1 MIPKDTIDTIQ
12 AAIKNKKAII
22 GYRQSVRFIKL
33 NTPKMIVISK
43 NIPEKYRKGLD
54 YSAKIAKIKLE
65 IFDGSSKELGI
76 ICGFPHTVSTVV
88 IKS

>member
-1 MIPKDTIDTIQ
+1 MTSKDTTDSIQ
-12 AAIKNKKAII
+12 TAIKNKKAII

-43 NIPEKYRKGLD
+43 NIPEKFRKDLEHG
-54 YSAKIAKIKLE
+54 ARIAKTKFE
-65 IFDGSSKELGI
+65 IFDGNSKELGI
-76 ICGFPHTVSTVV
+76 ICGFPHPVSTVV